1 MMLQKL
7 GSFGILAFLISLVM
21 GFICLFYI
29 FKTLIKKQVTIK
41 ILAESMGDSA
51 KDKGIIAF
59 VCMVLG
65 ILSACF
71 FSVCIGI
78 YIFTTNM

>member
-7 GSFGILAFLISLVM
+7 GSFGIIAFLISLVL

-29 FKTLIKKQVTIK
+29 LQIIIKKQVTIK
-41 ILAESMGDSA
+41 ILAESMGESA
-51 KDKGIIAF
+51 KDTGIIAF
-59 VCMVLG
+59 VCTVLG